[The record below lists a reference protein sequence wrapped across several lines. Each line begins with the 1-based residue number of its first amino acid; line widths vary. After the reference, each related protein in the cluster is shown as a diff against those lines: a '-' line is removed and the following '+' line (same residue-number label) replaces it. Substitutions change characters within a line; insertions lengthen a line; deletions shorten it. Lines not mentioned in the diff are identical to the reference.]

1 MHITTENCNSKPGR
15 RQPSGAPGSRS
26 RTRRESNAAP
36 QQAIEPSTQQSMEQH
51 DPMLLL
57 AALEE
62 IESRQNALEV
72 LLETGLLAHCL
83 Q

>member
-1 MHITTENCNSKPGR
+1 MHITTENCNSKPSR
-15 RQPSGAPGSRS
+15 RQPRGAPASRS
-26 RTRRESNAAP
+26 RTRPEPHAAP
-36 QQAIEPSTQQSMEQH
+36 QQAIEPSAQSLEQH

-72 LLETGLLAHCL
+72 LFETGLLAHCL